1 MFHDGPV
8 VCEPPVPAYAA
19 ERVLEISLD
28 RPPEQPPPGFRPT
41 PTGLE
46 MDLEG
51 GTAEAA
57 LAVCRAHRLAVRA
70 SRVRLKTLEEAVLES
85 GGDAAPR

>member
-8 VCEPPVPAYAA
+8 VCEPPVAAYAA
-19 ERVLEISLD
+19 ARALEIVLD
-28 RPPEQPPPGFRPT
+28 RPPDRAPPGFRPT

-46 MDLEG
+46 TDLEG

-70 SRVRLKTLEEAVLES
+70 SRVRLRSLEDAVLATCEAV
-85 GGDAAPR
+85 PR